1 MYGGLST
8 ILKRVATENLTEQ
21 LILEPEACRV
31 REQAMCV
38 SGRRVRQGE
47 QQLQRSGGR
56 LRLACL
62 RVNKARVAGAE

>member
-47 QQLQRSGGR
+47 QQLQRSGG
-56 LRLACL
+56 
-62 RVNKARVAGAE
+62 KVAIGMFKS